1 MDHHEAIRKL
11 EHLMLKEADHA
22 RELATEL
29 EALVPMLTTE
39 KSRQLA
45 QVQIKTSQR
54 QAKEFT
60 ELAEKAKE
68 R

>member
-45 QVQIKTSQR
+45 QVQIKTSHR